1 MDEILD
7 QLPSI
12 HSELSATIN
21 SVVSGVVC
29 EVKALSKPKS
39 TTDEKKSN
47 SIQVDVNMTSIQSF
61 LNKYAPMQLLID
73 RRRQKVISLRRKNL
87 EIMTFLRNAQN
98 LLDHVESMPDSSS
111 FTDNEKCV
119 KISKL
124 LNTRYNSAVPH
135 PLWKPTHDA
144 VLVFAIAKHGWL
156 ESRNNCH
163 DIEQDGDIRWGKP
176 FDEGAFSPQCNEDS
190 DLNGLKEIA
199 AISRDQVTDVAE
211 RVAHFLNSSLD
222 IKEFKGF
229 NLNLVVKSY
238 GLTSSVEKDDNGQV
252 ETTWR
257 VDKELIDEIIQERGD
272 SNSPKKVIFEDLPPK
287 KDLVRRAKTILS
299 NASEIKAT
307 QEQPDGKEYKFIVL
321 DQGNVLNVFLAE
333 LLREVLKQ
341 NQKGMALQR
350 RALEYAVKEARHL
363 IETIPEGK
371 DQDDFEKLCGH
382 VEWIN
387 RNRSKMSRPVKNVLR
402 AMLDVA
408 LIPPVNPDDKM
419 FPIDINQ
426 GFTQR
431 FKSSKKMNESAVGD
445 LAINKAISIAKQ
457 KLKTNKD
464 DLKDLLGITTIE
476 TLILSVMCSQGIPIW
491 TETWEYA
498 LTNDD
503 ELECIDEFLISWF
516 HMGNV
521 LEVAADKWVQISQ
534 LRLEKAE
541 RDGSDVTNL
550 QEELEA
556 RIIAHEEAMRL
567 HQKPIYLAKKTIML
581 IEAIRLH
588 MGNEPKSKS
597 KGGVKPENGIGSRI
611 FLWNK
616 NHLTKWAKALGIV
629 SCDDGKTMSAT
640 VISIR
645 PESKANGYLDKRN
658 CRAIFT
664 QISQQTRLRSLFSK
678 YDRAEMVDMVGKA
691 VKNVKRSG
699 DSWQGEPTWWNSSSE
714 SSYDYELLTG
724 VLQFGYGGFEQMI
737 QEIECFAG
745 KFEAGA
751 SDDRLYRSSVQQR
764 VNSMTRELS
773 GMDDSNETMR
783 LMNERKGDIRN
794 NNGNGNSTIQV
805 GIDAFFKS
813 SDAISKSTS
822 CESNNFIAQGAST
835 FDESKSDDDSEI
847 EVVAVISPK
856 RKGENDDT
864 DVSKKRKI

>member
-1 MDEILD
+1 
-7 QLPSI
+7 
-12 HSELSATIN
+12 
-21 SVVSGVVC
+21 
-29 EVKALSKPKS
+29 
-39 TTDEKKSN
+39 
-47 SIQVDVNMTSIQSF
+47 
-61 LNKYAPMQLLID
+61 MQLLID
-73 RRRQKVISLRRKNL
+73 RRRQKVISLRKKNL
-87 EIMTFLRNAQN
+87 EIFTFLRNAQN
-98 LLDHVESMPDSSS
+98 LLDHIESMPNSSS
-111 FTDNEKCV
+111 FTDNEKCI
-119 KISKL
+119 KMSKL
-124 LNTRYNSAVPH
+124 LNVRYNSAVPH
-135 PLWKPTHDA
+135 PLWKSIHDA

-156 ESRNNCH
+156 ESRNNCY
-163 DIEQDGDIRWGKP
+163 DIEHDSDIKWGKP
-176 FDEGAFSPQCNEDS
+176 FDEGAFSQQSNEDAG
-190 DLNGLKEIA
+190 LNVLQEVV
-199 AISRDQVTDVAE
+199 AISRDQLIDVAE
-211 RVAHFLNSSLD
+211 RVTIFLNSNLD

-229 NLNLVVKSY
+229 NLNLVAKSY

-257 VDKELIDEIIQERGD
+257 VDKESIDEIVQDKGD
-272 SNSPKKVIFEDLPPK
+272 SNSSKKFVFEELPPK
-287 KDLVRRAKTILS
+287 KDLVKRAKTILS

-307 QEQPDGKEYKFIVL
+307 KDKPNDNDHKFLVL

-350 RALEYAVKEARHL
+350 KALEYAAKESRHL
-363 IETIPEGK
+363 IEVIPEGK
-371 DQDDFEKLCGH
+371 DRDDFEKLCGH
-382 VEWIN
+382 IEWIN

-426 GFTQR
+426 NCIQR
-431 FKSSKKMNESAVGD
+431 SKSSKKTSESAIGD
-445 LAINKAISIAKQ
+445 LAINKAISFAK
-457 KLKTNKD
+457 KKIKSNKD
-464 DLKDLLGITTIE
+464 GLKDLLGITTIE

-503 ELECIDEFLISWF
+503 ELEYIDELLISWF

-521 LEVAADKWVQISQ
+521 LEVAAEKWVQISQ

-556 RIIAHEEAMRL
+556 RLNAHEEAMRL

-597 KGGVKPENGIGSRI
+597 KGGVKSENGLGSRI
-611 FLWNK
+611 ILWNK
-616 NHLTKWAKALGIV
+616 NHLIKWAKSLGIV

-658 CRAIFT
+658 CKAIFT
-664 QISQQTRLRSLFSK
+664 QISQQTRLRSFFSK
-678 YDRAEMVDMVGKA
+678 YDRADIFDMVGKA
-691 VKNVKRSG
+691 VKNIKRSG
-699 DSWQGEPTWWNSSSE
+699 DLWQGEPTWWKSSE
-714 SSYDYELLTG
+714 GSSYDYELLTG
-724 VLQFGYGGFEQMI
+724 VLRFGYGGFEQMI
-737 QEIECFAG
+737 QEIKCFEG
-745 KFEAGA
+745 NFETGA
-751 SDDRLYRSSVQQR
+751 SNDRLYRSSVQQR

-773 GMDDSNETMR
+773 GMDDSNETIR
-783 LMNERKGDIRN
+783 LMNERKGDNRN

-813 SDAISKSTS
+813 SDTISKNTS
-822 CESNNFIAQGAST
+822 CESNNFIAHGATTT
-835 FDESKSDDDSEI
+835 FDESKSDGDSEI

-856 RKGENDDT
+856 RQGENDDT